1 MHPNVFASLEGH
13 AQDNAFQS
21 NVIPMDTP
29 SDKTSYT
36 DLMGE
41 NGLDFNGM
49 SGVDFS
55 GWGQFASMVSS
66 GLGNLDA
73 FLDDEV
79 FRL

>member
-1 MHPNVFASLEGH
+1 MHPNVFLDGH
-13 AQDNAFQS
+13 AQDNALQS

-41 NGLDFNGM
+41 NGGLDFNGM

-55 GWGQFASMVSS
+55 GWGQFANMVSS